1 MHIHFIAI
9 GGSAMHNLAIALK
22 LKAYHVT
29 GSDDQIFEPSRTRLK
44 QHGLLPAK
52 MGWSPESISK
62 EIDAVV
68 LGMHAMPDNPELLKA
83 QELGLK
89 IYSYPEYLYEQT
101 RDKQRVVIAGSHGK
115 TTTTSMVMHVL
126 KYHNIE
132 FDYMVGAGIE
142 GFDNMVRLS
151 ESAGIAVFEG
161 DEYLSS
167 PIDRRPKFMHYHPQV
182 ALITGIAWDH
192 VNVFPTFENYIDQ
205 FAVFTKSLEKGAKLI
220 YFDEDAELK
229 KITKQ
234 LSSELI
240 LQSYGTPRYR
250 VEADGVVLL
259 HNEKEL
265 PLKIFGKH
273 NLQNLEGARKLCNAI
288 GIDDDRYYEA
298 IASFSGSARRLQK
311 IADAPGFTVYFDFA
325 HSPSKLQATIDAVK
339 ERYPERELVA
349 VMELHTFSS
358 LKKEFLPEYHGSMNA
373 ADEAFVYY
381 NPATIE
387 HKRLD
392 PVTPGVVHRA
402 FGMGIEVVTSPDLL
416 FDFLAKQNWKN
427 KTLLIMSSGNFSG
440 KDIPAFAQLLS
451 DQYKKQYEL

>member
-22 LKAYHVT
+22 MKGYRIT
-29 GSDDQIFEPSRTRLK
+29 GSDDQIFEPSRSRLR
-44 QHGLLPAK
+44 QHKLLPVK
-52 MGWSPESISK
+52 MGWSPENISK
-62 EIDAVV
+62 AIDAIV
-68 LGMHAMPDNPELLKA
+68 LGMHAMPDNPELLRA

-101 RDKQRVVIAGSHGK
+101 RNKQRVVIAGSHGK

-151 ESAGIAVFEG
+151 EKAKIAVFEG

-167 PIDRRPKFMHYHPQV
+167 PIDRSPKFMHYHPHV

-192 VNVFPTFENYIDQ
+192 VNVFPTFENYVDQ
-205 FAVFTKSLEKGAKLI
+205 FATFAQSLEKGATLI
-220 YFDEDAELK
+220 CFGEDAELD
-229 KITKQ
+229 KITKK
-234 LSSELI
+234 LSKEIEL
-240 LQSYGTPRYR
+240 QTYSTPNYR
-250 VEADGVVLL
+250 MEPDGAVLL
-259 HNEKEL
+259 YGKKEL
-265 PLKIFGKH
+265 GLKIFGKH
-273 NLQNLEGARKLCNAI
+273 NLQNLEGARKLCNSI
-288 GIDDDRYYEA
+288 GLDDEKYYEA
-298 IASFSGSARRLQK
+298 IASFSGSARRLQ
-311 IADAPGFTVYFDFA
+311 IIGEAPGFTVYFDFA
-325 HSPSKLQATIDAVK
+325 HSPSKLRATIDAVK

-358 LKKEFLPEYHGSMNA
+358 LKKEFLPEYFGSMNA
-373 ADEAFVYY
+373 ADGAYVYY
-381 NPATIE
+381 NPATVE

-402 FGMGIEVVTSPDLL
+402 FGMGIEVATSPDLL
-416 FDFLAKQNWKN
+416 FDFLAKQDWQN

-440 KDIPAFAQLLS
+440 KDIPAFAKHLI
-451 DQYKKQYEL
+451 DEYKQQNEI